1 VFSANNSRIALIAS
15 TIVGVTL
22 LHYLTL
28 TEMRYEHTFLR
39 LLYYVPLVL
48 ASLWYGLRGSLAVCG
63 TATALYSPYM
73 LIQWHGLS
81 TEDFDKLMEGI
92 LFVGIAILLGILIE
106 REKRHVRALMEAESL
121 AAVGRAVAEIAPDM
135 KSPLMSI
142 GGFVHQVARQ
152 IPSDDPNRKKLDIAI
167 RETAR
172 LEDMLKGMLEFSR
185 PVKLMTSE
193 VDVNKLITDLL
204 DVLGSKAKERGIAM
218 IPELSTDLP
227 KVEADPDKI
236 HRVLQNI
243 IANAVQASPE
253 GETIKIATAANGNTI
268 TIEVK
273 DHGAGIIQ
281 QHKESVFH
289 PFFTTKKSGTGLGL
303 GVAKKITEA
312 HGGKIYFNSNQN
324 EPGVTFVVEL
334 PGSSPA

>member
-1 VFSANNSRIALIAS
+1 
-15 TIVGVTL
+15 
-22 LHYLTL
+22 
-28 TEMRYEHTFLR
+28 
-39 LLYYVPLVL
+39 
-48 ASLWYGLRGSLAVCG
+48 
-63 TATALYSPYM
+63 
-73 LIQWHGLS
+73 
-81 TEDFDKLMEGI
+81 
-92 LFVGIAILLGILIE
+92 
-106 REKRHVRALMEAESL
+106 
-121 AAVGRAVAEIAPDM
+121 
-135 KSPLMSI
+135 
-142 GGFVHQVARQ
+142 
-152 IPSDDPNRKKLDIAI
+152 
-167 RETAR
+167 
-172 LEDMLKGMLEFSR
+172 
-185 PVKLMTSE
+185 
-193 VDVNKLITDLL
+193 
-204 DVLGSKAKERGIAM
+204 M

-281 QHKESVFH
+281 QHKESAFH